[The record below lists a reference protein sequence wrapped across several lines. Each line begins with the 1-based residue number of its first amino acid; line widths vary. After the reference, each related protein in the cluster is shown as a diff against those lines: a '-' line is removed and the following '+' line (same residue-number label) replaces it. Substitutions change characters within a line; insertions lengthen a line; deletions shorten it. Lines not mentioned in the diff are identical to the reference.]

1 MSLTLNTLFR
11 CQDHVTIFMRLSENL
26 NSSNVLLLAAI
37 LAPLA
42 AVLAPLAA
50 VLAPL
55 AAVLAPLAAVLAPLA
70 AVLPPCS
77 WARVDNVSRA
87 FGSL

>member
-1 MSLTLNTLFR
+1 
-11 CQDHVTIFMRLSENL
+11 MRLSENF
-26 NSSNVLLLAAI
+26 NSSNVLL
-37 LAPLA
+37 
-42 AVLAPLAA
+42 LAA

-77 WARVDNVSRA
+77 WARVDKVSRA